1 MGMRKYR
8 KIILFLSKQNQK
20 KESDGK
26 LFCIGELL
34 QEINWW
40 EYIGSVVTVFIIGA
54 FRMDKIQS
62 KIQIC
67 RF

>member
-1 MGMRKYR
+1 MENS
-8 KIILFLSKQNQK
+8 I
-20 KESDGK
+20 
-26 LFCIGELL
+26 CIGEILKDF
-34 QEINWW
+34 NWW
-40 EYIGSVVTVFIIGA
+40 AYIGSVVTVFIIGA